1 METLLRTL
9 LIILIAYYALKLIIK
24 FATPYFLKYVQK
36 KMGQKFED
44 AFGNM
49 QQPKQ
54 QQEEGKITI
63 DRVPSNAQKKS
74 KVVGEYVDFEEID

>member
-1 METLLRTL
+1 
-9 LIILIAYYALKLIIK
+9 
-24 FATPYFLKYVQK
+24 
-36 KMGQKFED
+36 MGQKFED

>member
-24 FATPYFLKYVQK
+24 FATPYFLKYIQK
-36 KMGQKFED
+36 KMGQRMEGF
-44 AFGNM
+44 FGNM
-49 QQPKQ
+49 EQPQK

-63 DRVPSNAQKKS
+63 DKVPSKNS
-74 KVVGEYVDFEEID
+74 KNSNVVGEYVDFEEID